1 MTMLENRG
9 GKVWSGVGQLFC
21 LSLALGI
28 ALSGAAAGAP
38 DNLAPN
44 PSFENGGV
52 VPQGWMQSSGAL
64 LGPGRTGERS
74 VGAKTE
80 KESQVWNSQPIPVE
94 PEQSYRL
101 DGWLKCVRGRA
112 RLGLDFLDAQGKA
125 VAALSAP
132 AVSRA
137 SLPVRSPAGSWQFS
151 AVEMDVPQK
160 ASSARIRLRVSG
172 EAYLDDAVLAPM
184 VKNLVYN
191 PGFDADAKGLIGMW
205 TEEQLPGAKGS
216 HRGEPLGR
224 HGGSLLIEAGAG
236 GWSVRC
242 VGWPVIEGVTAYRFS
257 GWARGEGAEPQVRVV
272 WLDAWERV
280 IQVDRITAAAKASAA
295 ADGWKLYERRDL
307 RPPDGAANIT
317 VAASAK
323 GGKAWFD
330 DFFFGVQA
338 PAMNKEP
345 VARVLVNQVGYNLGA
360 PKSAVVATN
369 FFPSGEPGKP
379 ADADNARLE
388 IMPISGGAAVRVP
401 LVCQGRIHDGKPDDW
416 GSYFWRAD
424 FSSIEQPGGYS
435 AKAVLGKV
443 TATSP
448 IFAIGERALFR
459 GTANL
464 GVEFFF
470 TQRCGFA
477 VPGWHEACHL
487 DDAKL
492 PDGTH
497 IDATGGWHSAGD
509 YNKIMYENGDGGCMY
524 ALTTAYLSEPDFFER
539 PGQKPNSLP
548 AVLDETW
555 WGAKFVAK
563 MQIPESGGLLNTVGQ
578 GPGRQWMRWLPPDIH
593 TDSIVGTADDPVIQA
608 GEGHSP
614 LAIGGWARLSVLLKE
629 RGIENDYLERAVRLW
644 NHATK
649 EGTEVGGGHLLM
661 SAAELHNVTGE
672 QKYLDAARRCAE
684 SILAAQKD
692 SGRHEGAFGSFGE
705 VDAGALAFFALRC
718 PQDPLREKITAALR
732 RYIVFCQTTA
742 DNPFG
747 LSKQSVGEQDYFF
760 EPTST
765 LGHNW
770 ELLTRAWAAILIYK
784 LTADEQALRF
794 AVDQIDWVLGKNP
807 YGLCMFEGKGA
818 FNPPRYHHRYDSIP
832 GHDRGAVPGTVPNG
846 FVRTPSA
853 LDQPGFDLSR
863 PAPGRR
869 HASYRTS
876 EPWLVHNLWFLM
888 AISAMP

>member
-1 MTMLENRG
+1 MTTLRNE
-9 GKVWSGVGQLFC
+9 GKQTCSALTKLLGVG
-21 LSLALGI
+21 LAI
-28 ALSGAAAGAP
+28 AFALAGPVVGAA
-38 DNLAPN
+38 DNLALN
-44 PSFENGGV
+44 PSFENGGAA
-52 VPQGWMQSSGAL
+52 PQGWTAGAASL

-80 KESQVWNSQPIPVE
+80 KETQVWTSQPIPIE
-94 PEQSYRL
+94 AEQSYRL
-101 DGWLKCVRGRA
+101 DGWLRCVRGRA
-112 RLGLDFLDAQGKA
+112 RLGLDFLDAQGKP

-137 SLPVRSPAGSWQFS
+137 SLPVHSLAGSWQFTAAES
-151 AVEMDVPQK
+151 EVPQS
-160 ASSARIRLRVSG
+160 ALTARIWLRVSG
-172 EAYLDDAVLAPM
+172 EAYLDDVVLAPM

-191 PGFDADAKGLIGMW
+191 PGFDADSKGGIGMW

-216 HRGEPLGR
+216 HKGDPAGR
-224 HGGSLLIEAGAG
+224 TGSSLLIEAGAG

-242 VGWPVIEGVTAYRFS
+242 VAWPVVEGVTAYRFS
-257 GWARGEGAEPQVRVV
+257 GWARGEGAGPQIRIV

-280 IQVDRITAAAKASAA
+280 IQADRIEAAAGGGKGLAAAK
-295 ADGWKLYERRDL
+295 GWKLYERRDL
-307 RPPDGAANIT
+307 RPPEGAANIT
-317 VAASAK
+317 VAAGAR

-330 DFFFGVQA
+330 DFFFGAQA
-338 PAMNKEP
+338 PAANKRP
-345 VARVLVNQVGYNLGA
+345 IARVLVNQVGCNIGA
-360 PKSAVVATN
+360 PKSSVVATN
-369 FFPSGEPGKP
+369 FFP
-379 ADADNARLE
+379 ADSETAYLE
-388 IMPISGGAAVRVP
+388 VVPTSPGAALRVP

-424 FSSIEQPGGYS
+424 FSSLDQPGGYS
-435 AKAVLGKV
+435 AKAVVGKV
-443 TATSP
+443 AAVSP
-448 IFAIGERALFR
+448 IFAIGQRALFR
-459 GTANL
+459 GTVNL

-470 TQRCGFA
+470 VQRCGFA

-487 DDAKL
+487 DDANL

-497 IDATGGWHSAGD
+497 VDAVGGWHSAGD

-524 ALTTAYLSEPDFFER
+524 ALVTAYLSEPDFFER
-539 PGQKPNSLP
+539 TGQKPKSLP
-548 AVLDETW
+548 AVLDEAL

-563 MQIPESGGLLNTVGQ
+563 MQIPESGGLRNTVGQ

-593 TDSIVGTADDPVIQA
+593 TDNIVGTPDDPVIAA
-608 GEGHSP
+608 GEGRSP
-614 LAIGGWARLSVLLKE
+614 LAIGGWARLSVLLKGK
-629 RGIENDYLERAVRLW
+629 GIENDYLERAVRLW

-649 EGTEVGGGHLLM
+649 EGTEVGGGDLLM
-661 SAAELHNVTGE
+661 SAVELHAVTGE
-672 QKYLDAARRCAE
+672 QKYLEAAQRCAE
-684 SILAAQKD
+684 AILKSQKD
-692 SGRHEGAFGSFGE
+692 SGRHQGAFGSFGE
-705 VDAGALAFFALRC
+705 VDAGALAFFALRY
-718 PQDPLREKITAALR
+718 PQDPLKEKISAALR
-732 RYIVFCQTTA
+732 RYIAFCQTTA

-747 LSKQSVGEQDYFF
+747 LSKESVGEQDYFF

-770 ELLTRAWAAILIYK
+770 VLLTKAWAASLTYK
-784 LTADEQALRF
+784 LTGDEQALRF
-794 AVDQIDWVLGKNP
+794 AVDQMDWVFGKNP

-832 GHDRGAVPGTVPNG
+832 GRDRGAVPGTVPNG
-846 FVRTPSA
+846 CVRTPSA

-888 AISAMP
+888 AISALP